1 MSAPSSHD
9 PRSEPASVS
18 DEQLLA
24 AHEKPLGRQPDD
36 KANYRL
42 QPLGILFFLSGLIL
56 FSATYLNRYA
66 GHFDPTIYDEGQK
79 PTKGGAAVA
88 KADPVAQG
96 KRLFNSA
103 GACYTCHQPAGLGVP
118 GVYPPLAGSEWVQGP
133 QERVVR
139 ILLYGLNGTVS
150 VKGNAFNAA
159 PMPAFGS
166 SGFTWSDEKIAEV
179 LTYVRQEW
187 GNKSPAIT
195 ADVVAAVRTKVG
207 DHKAWTQD
215 ELLQVH

>member
-1 MSAPSSHD
+1 
-9 PRSEPASVS
+9 VS
-18 DEQLLA
+18 DESLLA
-24 AHEKPLGRQPDD
+24 SHEKALGRQPDD

-56 FSATYLNRYA
+56 FSATYLNRYS
-66 GHFDPTIYDEGQK
+66 GHFDPAIYNEGQK
-79 PTKGGAAVA
+79 PTKGVPVLA

-96 KRLFNSA
+96 KKLFNSA
-103 GACYTCHQPAGLGVP
+103 GACYTCHQAAGLGVP

-139 ILLYGLNGTVS
+139 ILLYGLNGSVS
-150 VKGNAFNAA
+150 VKGATFNAA
-159 PMPAFGS
+159 PMPAFGA
-166 SGFTWSDEKIAEV
+166 SGFNWTDEKIAAV

-187 GNKSPAIT
+187 GNKAPPISPDT
-195 ADVVAAVRTKVG
+195 VAAVRAKVG

-215 ELLQVH
+215 ELLKVQ